1 MDDIIYLIVLIAWVA
16 FAFYRKTQKK
26 GAAVREA
33 ERKARPSGNPSPF
46 PTLEEILLGKEPV
59 PEAEPVPASGP
70 FTTDGMAPVLTET
83 SFEKEYKLAGIS
95 SIEEMD
101 KPFFS
106 QKSEVIDIQEDD
118 DKPEY
123 NVIDRLKTDFDL
135 RQAFIYSEILNRPYV

>member
-26 GAAVREA
+26 GAAAREA

-59 PEAEPVPASGP
+59 PEAEP
-70 FTTDGMAPVLTET
+70 DGMSPVLSET

-95 SIEEMD
+95 SIEEMN